1 MCISS
6 STRERASSIP
16 SCARRLIT
24 SVKMRFVALVSGGK
38 DSTFAVSEAMKQGH
52 ELVAIAHLASFSL
65 SSQLVTDSSPNSRFS
80 VPGTSVEQDSWMY
93 QSVGSE
99 LVPLLAVAYD
109 KPLYWVDPA
118 TADEHQEDED
128 AYLKSFGAN
137 AFLDSNGRV
146 DRDVVRLWRLL
157 RFIKTKS
164 ADAPPQ
170 ALVSGAILS
179 NYQRTRIEVV
189 CRALGWISISPL
201 WQREQT
207 TLLSD
212 MGNTAGID
220 ARLIKAASIGIDSS
234 HLLKALCPLPT
245 ASSAASEHSALSSP
259 LGLELKKLSQKY
271 GVNECGEGGEY
282 ESFTFD
288 ANLFPFCRILPLE
301 WNTVTPQDDA
311 SQGQDSS
318 LSPVSHVRFS
328 KVALVEK
335 HEGALEAAVAK
346 YGTAKSALTDF
357 VVPYKLGAAYSFS
370 DSPKSRT
377 QAEIDEVDSVTQ
389 RSGNI
394 TALLKSLI
402 EVGRLIIVTALTQE
416 KVPVPELGV
425 DVASPI
431 ARNPLA
437 ADPIIDAL
445 KVTGPHF
452 TTAGGFV
459 GSKLGLKPSNKN
471 GWKPSNFYIEA
482 SHNVFEDCRSA
493 PPSINGES
501 ILAKDISQAT
511 QAVMNSIGKKLAEHG
526 ISFRNVYFASLT
538 IPSMTFFGDMNPV
551 YSSYFV
557 PVSNPPSRVT
567 VAQQPRHPS
576 RGNSDPTKPDPSI
589 RVELWGLLPD
599 FLDESLLKNLEVS
612 PKVLENHN
620 VLHVESYSGWAPAC
634 IGPYSQAHEVLGV
647 DHLAGQIALVPTEMV
662 LFAPNTTPSDNTYLY
677 DRTLGELRWSLRHV
691 ASLVSARRTKGGVPF
706 QSSQELLFSSMFSS
720 YPLSIVHT
728 CIQFLEENGTAEE
741 KDAIRLVLNGATLLR
756 VDQLPR
762 LAAVEIQ
769 TMIDSPESALY
780 NPVDSNLVPAFATSK
795 DYQEARKKNVSKIET
810 DPETGY
816 QVYTRYNV
824 SQSLAYAH
832 AQQIIV
838 GKAGESDAT
847 AAKIVATANRSLTA
861 LAPSIACQP
870 PHLAS
875 SGPETTPSSL
885 LSVNLFYKTGEQD
898 DPAYLELARSVFPF
912 TPYPVMEVGATAGWV
927 SRDLEVIAAVHSKWA
942 LVLDLDD

>member
-1 MCISS
+1 MSHS
-6 STRERASSIP
+6 PLYDRTLHSFE
-16 SCARRLIT
+16 
-24 SVKMRFVALVSGGK
+24 MRFVALVSGGK

-52 ELVAIAHLASFSL
+52 ELVAIAHLASFNL

-80 VPGTSVEQDSWMY
+80 VPGASVEQDSWMY

-118 TADEHQEDED
+118 ITDEYQEDED

-157 RFIKTKS
+157 RYIKVKS

-212 MGNTAGID
+212 MGSAAGID

-234 HLLKALCPLPT
+234 HLLQALCPLPS
-245 ASSAASEHSALSSP
+245 ASSATASDHSALSSSP
-259 LGLELKKLSQKY
+259 LGLALKKLSQKY

-288 ANLFPFCRILPLE
+288 SNLFPFCRILPLE
-301 WNTVTPQDDA
+301 WSTVTPQNDA
-311 SQGQDSS
+311 DQGQDAS
-318 LSPVSHVRFS
+318 LSPVSHVRFT

-335 HEGALEAAVAK
+335 HEGSLEAAAAK

-357 VVPYKLGAAYSFS
+357 VIPHKLGASYSFS
-370 DSPKSRT
+370 DAPKSRS
-377 QAEIDEVDSVTQ
+377 QAEIEEVESVTQ
-389 RSGNI
+389 LSGNI

-402 EVGRLIIVTALTQE
+402 ESGRLILVTSLTQE

-425 DVASPI
+425 DAPCPI

-437 ADPIIDAL
+437 ADPIIDVL

-452 TTAGGFV
+452 TTAGGLV
-459 GSKLGLKPSNKN
+459 GRKLGISPSDKSS
-471 GWKPSNFYIEA
+471 WKPSNFYIEA

-493 PPSINGES
+493 PPSLNGDS

-526 ISFRNVYFASLT
+526 ISFRNVFFASLT
-538 IPSMTFFGDMNPV
+538 IPSMSFFGDMNPV

-576 RGNSDPTKPDPSI
+576 RGASDPTKPDPSI

-599 FLDESLLKNLEVS
+599 FIDKALLKNLEVS
-612 PKVLENHN
+612 PKVLETHN

-662 LFAPNTTPSDNTYLY
+662 LFAPNTTPSDKTYLY
-677 DRTLGELRWSLRHV
+677 DRVLGELRWSLRHV
-691 ASLVSARRTKGGVPF
+691 VSLVSARRTKGGVAF
-706 QSSQELLFSSMFSS
+706 QSSQELLFSAMFSS
-720 YPLSIVHT
+720 CPLSIVHT

-741 KDAIRLVLNGATLLR
+741 KEAVRLVLNGATLLR

-769 TMIDSPESALY
+769 TMIDSPDSALY
-780 NPVDSNLVPAFATSK
+780 NPVDSNLVPAFASSN
-795 DYQEARKKNVSKIET
+795 DYQEARKKNVSKLET

-832 AQQIIV
+832 AQHIIV
-838 GKAGESDAT
+838 GKAGDSSVS
-847 AAKIVATANRSLTA
+847 AAKIVATANRFLAA

-870 PHLAS
+870 PKPAS
-875 SGPETTPSSL
+875 SESDSAPSSL
-885 LSVNLFYKTGEQD
+885 LSANLFYRTGEED

-927 SRDLEVIAAVHSKWA
+927 PRDHEVLAAVHSKWA